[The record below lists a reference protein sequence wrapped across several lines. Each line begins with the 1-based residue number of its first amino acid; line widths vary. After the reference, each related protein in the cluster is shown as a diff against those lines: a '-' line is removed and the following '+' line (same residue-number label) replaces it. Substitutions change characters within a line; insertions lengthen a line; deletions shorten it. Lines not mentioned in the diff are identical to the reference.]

1 MQNLIMQH
9 SRLVWK
15 WVRHYAFLC
24 DGRADVD
31 QDDLYQAGCM
41 GLIEAQRTFDSS
53 KGAWSTWASFY
64 IRKGIREAL
73 GRGKRLTTVS
83 LDAPAYR
90 DEDDGTTVLE
100 TVADGSIIPD
110 DDRQIAREIAETVR
124 TAVDALSEDIAPVVR
139 SVGLLGLSMP
149 KAAQRMGMPQSM
161 IRKLY
166 GRGLRQLR
174 KNPRLRALSDLD
186 LETPFHAHK
195 GVAAFHSSGSSIVED
210 LVERRLRWEEELY
223 AEELQNA
230 QRHAAQ
236 G

>member
-24 DGRADVD
+24 EGRADVD

-73 GRGKRLTTVS
+73 GRGKRLPTVS

-100 TVADGSIIPD
+100 TTPDGSIIPD
-110 DDRQIAREIAETVR
+110 DDRQIAREIVETVR
-124 TAVDALSEDIAPVVR
+124 AAVNTLPEDIAFVMR
-139 SVGLLGLSMP
+139 SVGLLGLSRP
-149 KAAQRMGMPQSM
+149 DAARMMG
-161 IRKLY
+161 ITYDELRRLFN
-166 GRGLRQLR
+166 RGLRELR
-174 KNPRLRALSDLD
+174 KDRSIRALGDLD
-186 LETPFHAHK
+186 QETSFHARK
-195 GVAAFHSSGSSIVED
+195 GVAAFHSSGSSVVED
-210 LVERRLRWEEELY
+210 LVEWRLRK
-223 AEELQNA
+223 
-230 QRHAAQ
+230 Q
-236 G
+236 GL